1 MLKINDERQ
10 SKYIFD
16 TLLDGAVFKK
26 KELNSPDCSRYFMKI
41 KKGDAEKVITSKYDK
56 KGGGAI
62 CLNNGSLWWFEYDM
76 EVEEVKAELTI
87 S

>member
-16 TLLDGAVFKK
+16 TLPDGTVFEK
-26 KELNSPDCSRYFMKI
+26 KELNLSDYPRYFMKI
-41 KKGDAEKVITSKYDK
+41 KKGDAEQTFPNK
-56 KGGGAI
+56 KGGAI
-62 CLNNGSLWWFEYDM
+62 CLNDGSLWGFEYDM